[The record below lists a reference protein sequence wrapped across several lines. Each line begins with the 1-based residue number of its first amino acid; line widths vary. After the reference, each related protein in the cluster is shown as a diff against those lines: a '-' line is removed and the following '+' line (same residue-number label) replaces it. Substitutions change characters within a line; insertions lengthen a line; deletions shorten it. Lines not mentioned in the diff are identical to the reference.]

1 MDATRTSGRL
11 ESVTVETPGGRR
23 EIACDAVVFTGDF
36 VPEASLLGRRPELV
50 CSGSHGPAIDQHW
63 RLDDPRLYAAGN
75 VLRGVETAA
84 WAAREGIAAADS
96 IAADLG
102 GRQRGRQILIAV
114 SGPIALLIPGMIS
127 LPADRLGPLLMQV
140 RMARNAR
147 GRFVLSADG
156 TEFWHS
162 HRLTALRER
171 RIGLTRTLPPLD
183 NVAELELAFIEAG

>member
-1 MDATRTSGRL
+1 
-11 ESVTVETPGGRR
+11 
-23 EIACDAVVFTGDF
+23 VFTGDF

-84 WAAREGIAAADS
+84 WAAREGMAAADS

-102 GRQRGRQILIAV
+102 GRQRGRQIPVAV

-140 RMARNAR
+140 RMAHNAR

-156 TEFWHS
+156 TEFWRS
-162 HRLTALRER
+162 RQLTALRER
-171 RIGLTRTLPPLD
+171 RIGLTRTLPPLHD
-183 NVAELELAFIEAG
+183 TARLELAFIEAG